1 MINKKKV
8 IAIIPA
14 REGSKGIIDKNI
26 RILGEKPL
34 LAWPI
39 DIAKQSKY
47 IDRIIV
53 STDGEKI
60 NNVAKEFGAEVIKR
74 PKSLSQDDSLVI
86 DAIKYTINE
95 LKNQGDKIDFVVILE
110 ATSPLRNVDDV
121 DSIIELL
128 LEYDSAATF
137 VEASLNPHRAWKIN
151 GNYVTTFLEGVTPW
165 LPRQKLPTAYQLNGA
180 VYGFRVDGLNGNS
193 ISPLFGNIAPV
204 IMPPERSLDIDNEI
218 DFLIAEIIIKEQK
231 NV

>member
-1 MINKKKV
+1 MINEKEV

-39 DIAKQSKY
+39 DIAKKSKY

-60 NNVAKEFGAEVIKR
+60 KKVAEKYGAEVIKR
-74 PKSLSQDDSLVI
+74 PNYLAQDDSLVI

-95 LKNQGDKIDFVVILE
+95 LKEQGSKIDFVIILE

-121 DSIIELL
+121 DNTIELL

-151 GNYVTTFLEGVTPW
+151 DNYVTTFLDGVTPW
-165 LPRQKLPTAYQLNGA
+165 LPRQKLPMAYQLNGA
-180 VYGFRVDGLNGNS
+180 VYGFRVNGLDVNS

-218 DFLIAEIIIKEQK
+218 DFLMAEIIIKEQK

>member
-151 GNYVTTFLEGVTPW
+151 GNYVTTFLEGI
-165 LPRQKLPTAYQLNGA
+165 LSCHLGKNYQL
-180 VYGFRVDGLNGNS
+180 L
-193 ISPLFGNIAPV
+193 IS
-204 IMPPERSLDIDNEI
+204 
-218 DFLIAEIIIKEQK
+218 
-231 NV
+231 